1 MLSTHK
7 LAIARCER
15 FTQAASDF
23 DLRAIVGQTDPDHA
37 HTMSEGNM
45 YASLTGIMQTNV
57 SELLDLVAA
66 QADLIDQQRAQVDEL
81 NAAIDQAL
89 TQLDGIMAGLH

>member
-66 QADLIDQQRAQVDEL
+66 QAELIDQQRAQVDEL
-81 NAAIDQAL
+81 NAAVDEARASIA
-89 TQLDGIMAGLH
+89 GIVAGL

>member
-15 FTQAASDF
+15 FTQATSDF

-66 QADLIDQQRAQVDEL
+66 QAELIDEQQAQVDEL
-81 NAAIDQAL
+81 NAAIDEARASIA
-89 TQLDGIMAGLH
+89 GIVAGL

>member
-23 DLRAIVGQTDPDHA
+23 DLRAIVGQTDPAHA

-45 YASLTGIMQTNV
+45 YASLTGIMQANV
-57 SELLDLVAA
+57 AELLNLVRA

-81 NAAIDQAL
+81 TAAIDRAQ
-89 TQLDGIMAGLH
+89 TQIDGIVAGLH

>member
-57 SELLDLVAA
+57 AELLDLVAA
-66 QADLIDQQRAQVDEL
+66 QAELIDQQRAQVDEL
-81 NAAIDQAL
+81 NAAVDEARASIA
-89 TQLDGIMAGLH
+89 GIVAGL